1 MSYLRWQS
9 LIGMKPKEQKDTAI
23 DNAVLN
29 TKGGFSIAK
38 PFLGDE
44 DKLEGTQ
51 SLFFRLWGSKCCSGC
66 PLRFLGTA
74 RIILAKLVTKSIGY

>member
-38 PFLGDE
+38 PFLSDE
-44 DKLEGTQ
+44 DM
-51 SLFFRLWGSKCCSGC
+51 
-66 PLRFLGTA
+66 
-74 RIILAKLVTKSIGY
+74 